1 MPNSPTPSRQVGVGR
16 ISIMKHCLVIRF
28 SPLLPWVQR
37 LIISL
42 MLILDCNQDEKEGR
56 YETFYGIMAAA
67 QLEIRS
73 HYFIRG
79 EYQWALKSDYD
90 GIDERRTNMFSVSL
104 VYRF

>member
-28 SPLLPWVQR
+28 SPLLLWVLR

-67 QLEIRS
+67 N
-73 HYFIRG
+73 
-79 EYQWALKSDYD
+79 WKSVL
-90 GIDERRTNMFSVSL
+90 ITSSVENTNGH
-104 VYRF
+104 

>member
-1 MPNSPTPSRQVGVGR
+1 MQPK
-16 ISIMKHCLVIRF
+16 ISIE
-28 SPLLPWVQR
+28 
-37 LIISL
+37 LIINRGTQGKSGLNL
-42 MLILDCNQDEKEGR
+42 MPRQCFIMDIPIEKEGR

-104 VYRF
+104 GYRF